1 MGRSRLDFQRKLRT
15 YAPYAHYMR
24 PLGNHMQ
31 YPCFVYKHIAPKQV
45 RADNRN
51 YLTINGYE
59 VLYISETENEAI
71 IEEMTEA
78 FGNCSAGIPYIADDL
93 FHYPF
98 TIYY

>member
-1 MGRSRLDFQRKLRT
+1 MGRSRLEFQSELRKH
-15 YAPYAHYMR
+15 APSAHYMR
-24 PLGNHMQ
+24 PLGNHMT
-31 YPCFVYKHIAPKQV
+31 YPCFVYKSLAPKQV

-51 YLTINGYE
+51 YLTMNAYE

-71 IEEMTEA
+71 VEEMTEA
-78 FGNCSAGIPYIADDL
+78 FENCSAGAPYLYDDL